1 MRRTLTTLSLLAG
14 VWLPL
19 AAQPSNPMQQ
29 PTQQAQGSY
38 KREVPDSLVAKAK
51 ITEDS
56 ARAVALKRVPGGT
69 IQGLELENEHGHL
82 IYSWDIKVA
91 GKPGITEVH
100 VSALNGRV
108 LRVEH
113 EGATPKRAT
122 RRSS

>member
-1 MRRTLTTLSLLAG
+1 MKHLTTLALFAAG
-14 VWLPL
+14 SL
-19 AAQPSNPMQQ
+19 AAASLNAQQTMQQ
-29 PTQQAQGSY
+29 PQTGY

-51 ITEDS
+51 ISEDS
-56 ARAVALKRVPGGT
+56 ARVVALKRVPGGT
-69 IQGLELENEHGHL
+69 IQALELENEHGRL

-113 EGATPKRAT
+113 EGATKPKPAA

>member
-1 MRRTLTTLSLLAG
+1 MKHLTTLALFAAG
-14 VWLPL
+14 SL
-19 AAQPSNPMQQ
+19 AAASLNAQQTMQQ
-29 PTQQAQGSY
+29 PQTGY

-51 ITEDS
+51 ISEDS
-56 ARAVALKRVPGGT
+56 ARAVALKRVPGT
-69 IQGLELENEHGHL
+69 IEALELENEHGRL

-113 EGATPKRAT
+113 EGATKPKPAT

>member
-1 MRRTLTTLSLLAG
+1 MKHLTTLTLIAACS
-14 VWLPL
+14 L
-19 AAQPSNPMQQ
+19 AATSLTAQQPMQQ
-29 PTQQAQGSY
+29 AQTGY

-51 ITEDS
+51 ISEDS
-56 ARAVALKRVPGGT
+56 ARAIALKRVPGT
-69 IQGLELENEHGHL
+69 VQGLELENEHGRL

-108 LRVEH
+108 LGVEH
-113 EGATPKRAT
+113 EGAKPRRAT